1 MQKNDCSQPM
11 YSNTMTM
18 AGTSY
23 TDSGTVKLIAV
34 NEKKTQKKIVN
45 SLNNMDAMHSNIL

>member
-34 NEKKTQKKIVN
+34 NEKKTQKKN
-45 SLNNMDAMHSNIL
+45 SKLFKQHGCNAQ